1 MSKKRIMVV
10 EDEGITA
17 MRIKNSLEQ
26 MGYDVTSMVFTGE
39 EAVIKAAQ
47 DRPDLIM
54 MDIVL
59 DGKIDGIEAA
69 GQILSLFKIPV
80 VYLTAHSD
88 EKMLKRIKD
97 TEPFGYIN
105 KPFDE
110 RELRVVVEIA
120 FYKHEMEQKL
130 KEHKEGL
137 EVKVRERTAELETA
151 VEQLQQAEKKLR
163 LHTKEL
169 EESNTALKVLLK
181 QRELD
186 QQEFQNNMLSNIKH
200 LIMPYIEKLKRGRAM
215 SDELVF
221 LNILESNLKD
231 IVSPFSAKLSYQYL
245 DLTPREIMIADLIK
259 DGKQDK
265 DIMEILNVSLDTV
278 KAHRK
283 NIRKKLG
290 INNTKINLRTK
301 LLSIA
306 DR

>member
-17 MRIKNSLEQ
+17 MLIKNSLEH
-26 MGYDVTSMVFTGE
+26 MGYDVTSTVHSGE
-39 EAVIKAAQ
+39 EAVIKAAG
-47 DRPDLIM
+47 DRPDLVM

-59 DGKIDGIEAA
+59 NGKMDGIEAA
-69 GQILSLFKIPV
+69 GQIRSFLKIPI

-88 EKMLKRIKD
+88 ETMLKRIKD

-120 FYKHEMEQKL
+120 FYKYAMEQTL
-130 KEHKEGL
+130 KEHKHGL
-137 EVKVRERTAELETA
+137 EEKVRERTAELETA
-151 VEQLQQAEKKLR
+151 IERLQEAEKNLR
-163 LHTKEL
+163 LHAKEL
-169 EESNTALKVLLK
+169 VESNTALKVLLK

-186 QQEFQNNMLSNIKH
+186 QHEFQNNMLSNIKH
-200 LIMPYIEKLKRGRAM
+200 LIMPYLEKLKKSRAM
-215 SDELVF
+215 SDELVY
-221 LNILESNLKD
+221 LNIIDSNLKD

-245 DLTPREIMIADLIK
+245 DFTPREIMIADLIK

-265 DIMEILNVSLDTV
+265 DISEILNVSLDTV

-290 INNTKINLRTK
+290 ISNAKINLRTR

-306 DR
+306 K

>member
-1 MSKKRIMVV
+1 MTKKRIMVV

-17 MRIKNSLEQ
+17 MRIKSSLQQ
-26 MGYDVTSMVFTGE
+26 MGYNVTSTVYSGE
-39 EAVIKAAQ
+39 EAVVKAAE
-47 DRPDLIM
+47 DRPDLVM

-59 DGKIDGIEAA
+59 AGKMDGIEAA
-69 GQILSLFKIPV
+69 GQIRSLLNIPV

-110 RELRVVVEIA
+110 GELRAVVEIA
-120 FYKHEMEQKL
+120 FYKYEMEQKL
-130 KEHKEGL
+130 KELKEWL
-137 EVKVRERTAELETA
+137 EVKVSERTSELESA
-151 VEQLQQAEKKLR
+151 FEQLKQAEKKLR
-163 LHTKEL
+163 LRAKEL

-181 QRELD
+181 QRDMD

-200 LIMPYIEKLKRGRAM
+200 LIMPYIEKLKKSRAM
-215 SDELVF
+215 SDELVY
-221 LNILESNLKD
+221 LNIIESNLKD
-231 IVSPFSAKLSYQYL
+231 IVSPFSANLSYQYL
-245 DLTPREIMIADLIK
+245 DFTPREIMVADLIK

-265 DIMEILNVSLDTV
+265 DIMEILNVSIDTV

-290 INNTKINLRTK
+290 INNEKINLRTR

-306 DR
+306 K

>member
-10 EDEGITA
+10 EDEAITS
-17 MRIKNSLEQ
+17 MRIKNSLEE
-26 MGYDVTSMVFTGE
+26 MGYAVTATVFSGE
-39 EAVIKAAQ
+39 VALTKAAE
-47 DRPDLIM
+47 DRPDLVL

-59 DGKIDGIEAA
+59 DGKMDGIEAA
-69 GQILSLFKIPV
+69 GQIYSTHSIPI

-97 TEPFGYIN
+97 TVPFGYIN

-110 RELRVVVEIA
+110 RELRVVIELA
-120 FYKHEMEQKL
+120 FFKHDMEQRL
-130 KEHKEGL
+130 KEHKEAL
-137 EVKVRERTAELETA
+137 EVKVKERTVDLESA
-151 VEQLQQAEKKLR
+151 IERLQEAEKKLR
-163 LHTKEL
+163 LRAKEL

-181 QRELD
+181 QRDLD
-186 QQEFQNNMLSNIKH
+186 QYEFQNNMLSNIKH
-200 LIMPYIEKLKRGRAM
+200 LIMPYLVKLKRGKAV
-215 SDELVF
+215 SDELAYI
-221 LNILESNLKD
+221 NIIESNLKD
-231 IVSPFSAKLSYQYL
+231 IVSPFSAKLSFQYL
-245 DLTPREIMIADLIK
+245 DFTPREIMIADLIK

-290 INNTKINLRTK
+290 INNTKTNLRTK

-306 DR
+306 K

>member
-26 MGYDVTSMVFTGE
+26 MGYHVTSTVFSGE
-39 EAVIKAAQ
+39 EAIIKANE
-47 DRPDLIM
+47 DRADLVI

-59 DGKIDGIEAA
+59 DGKMDGIEAA
-69 GQILSLFKIPV
+69 GQIRSLLKIPI

-88 EKMLKRIKD
+88 DKMLKRIKD

-110 RELRVVVEIA
+110 RELQVVVEIA
-120 FYKHEMEQKL
+120 FYKHEMEQRL
-130 KEHKEGL
+130 KEHKDAL
-137 EVKVRERTAELETA
+137 EVKVKERTEELESA
-151 VEQLQQAEKKLR
+151 IERLQQAEITLR
-163 LHTKEL
+163 LRAKEL

-186 QQEFQNNMLSNIKH
+186 QHEFQNNMLSNIKH
-200 LIMPYIEKLKRGRAM
+200 LIMPYIEKLKRSRAM
-215 SDELVF
+215 SDELVYI
-221 LNILESNLKD
+221 NIIESNLKD

-245 DLTPREIMIADLIK
+245 DFTPREIMIADLIK

-283 NIRKKLG
+283 NIRKKLA

-306 DR
+306 K

>member
-17 MRIKNSLEQ
+17 MRIKNGLEE
-26 MGYDVTSMVFTGE
+26 MGYSITSTLHSGE
-39 EAVIKAAQ
+39 EAVIKASE
-47 DRPDLIM
+47 DKPDLVM

-59 DGKIDGIEAA
+59 DGKMDGIEAA
-69 GQILSLFKIPV
+69 GQIRSLLNIPII
-80 VYLTAHSD
+80 YLTAHAD

-97 TEPFGYIN
+97 TEPFGYIS

-120 FYKHEMEQKL
+120 FYKHEMEQIL
-130 KEHKEGL
+130 KEHKEEL
-137 EVKVRERTAELETA
+137 EIKVKMRTAELESA
-151 VEQLQQAEKKLR
+151 IERLQLAEKKLR
-163 LHTKEL
+163 LRAKEL

-200 LIMPYIEKLKRGRAM
+200 LIMPYVDKLKRNRAM
-215 SDELVF
+215 SDELVY
-221 LNILESNLKD
+221 LSIVESNLKD

-245 DLTPREIMIADLIK
+245 DFTPREIMIADLIK

-265 DIMEILNVSLDTV
+265 DITEILNVSLDTV

-290 INNTKINLRTK
+290 INKAKINLRTK
-301 LLSIA
+301 LLSISK
-306 DR
+306 

>member
-1 MSKKRIMVV
+1 MSKKRIMIV

-17 MRIKNSLEQ
+17 MRIKSSLEQ
-26 MGYDVTSMVFTGE
+26 MGYDVTSTAYSGE
-39 EAVIKAAQ
+39 EAVIKAAE
-47 DRPDLIM
+47 DRPDLVM

-59 DGKIDGIEAA
+59 AGKMDGIEAA
-69 GQILSLFKIPV
+69 AQIRSLLNIPI
-80 VYLTAHSD
+80 VYLTAHSN

-120 FYKHEMEQKL
+120 FYKHDMEQKL
-130 KEHKEGL
+130 NEHKESL
-137 EVKVRERTAELETA
+137 EVKVSERTAELESA
-151 VEQLQQAEKKLR
+151 IERLKQAEKKTR
-163 LHTKEL
+163 FHANEL
-169 EESNTALKVLLK
+169 IESNTALKVLLK

-200 LIMPYIEKLKRGRAM
+200 LIMPYIEKLKKSRAM
-215 SDELVF
+215 SDELVY
-221 LNILESNLKD
+221 LNIIESNLRD

-245 DLTPREIMIADLIK
+245 DFTPREIMIADLIK

-265 DIMEILNVSLDTV
+265 DIMEILNVSVDTV

-290 INNTKINLRTK
+290 INNAKINLRTR

-306 DR
+306 K

>member
-17 MRIKNSLEQ
+17 MRIKSSLDQ
-26 MGYDVTSMVFTGE
+26 MGYDVTSTVYSGE
-39 EAVIKAAQ
+39 EAVIKAKE
-47 DRPDLIM
+47 DMPDLVM

-59 DGKIDGIEAA
+59 AGKMDGIEAA
-69 GQILSLFKIPV
+69 GQLRSLFNIPI

-88 EKMLKRIKD
+88 GKMLKRIKD

-110 RELRVVVEIA
+110 GELRAVIEIA

-130 KEHKEGL
+130 NEHKESL
-137 EVKVRERTAELETA
+137 EVKVSERTAELESA
-151 VEQLQQAEKKLR
+151 VERLQQAEKKTR
-163 LHTKEL
+163 LHANEL
-169 EESNTALKVLLK
+169 IESNTALKVLLK

-200 LIMPYIEKLKRGRAM
+200 LIMPYIEKLKKSRAM
-215 SDELVF
+215 SDELVY
-221 LNILESNLKD
+221 LNIIESNLQD

-245 DLTPREIMIADLIK
+245 DFTPREIMVADLIK

-265 DIMEILNVSLDTV
+265 DIMEILNVSIDTV

-290 INNTKINLRTK
+290 ITNEKINLRTK
-301 LLSIA
+301 LLSIEK
-306 DR
+306 

>member
-1 MSKKRIMVV
+1 MPKKRIMVV

-26 MGYDVTSMVFTGE
+26 MGYDVTSTVFSGE
-39 EAVIKAAQ
+39 DAVIKA
-47 DRPDLIM
+47 DKDKPDLVI

-59 DGKIDGIEAA
+59 AGKMDGIEAA
-69 GQILSLFKIPV
+69 GKIHSLLQIPV

-88 EKMLKRIKD
+88 EKMLKRIKN

-110 RELRVVVEIA
+110 RELRVVIELA
-120 FYKHEMEQKL
+120 FYKHEMEQRL
-130 KEHKEGL
+130 KEHKESL
-137 EVKVRERTAELETA
+137 EVKVKERTGELEA
-151 VEQLQQAEKKLR
+151 AIERLQQAEKTLR
-163 LHTKEL
+163 LRAKEL
-169 EESNTALKVLLK
+169 EESNTTMKVLLR

-200 LIMPYIEKLKRGRAM
+200 LIMPYIENLKRNRDM
-215 SDELVF
+215 SDELVY
-221 LNILESNLKD
+221 LNIIESNLKD
-231 IVSPFSAKLSYQYL
+231 IVSPFSQKLSYRYL
-245 DLTPREIMIADLIK
+245 DFTPREIMIADLIK

-265 DIMEILNVSLDTV
+265 DIMDILNVSLDTV

-283 NIRKKLG
+283 NIRKKLA

-306 DR
+306 K

>member
-26 MGYDVTSMVFTGE
+26 MGYHVTSTVFSGE
-39 EAVIKAAQ
+39 EAVIKAAE
-47 DRPDLIM
+47 DRADLVI

-59 DGKIDGIEAA
+59 DGKMDGIEAA
-69 GQILSLFKIPV
+69 GQIRSLLKIPI

-88 EKMLKRIKD
+88 DKMLKRIKD

-110 RELRVVVEIA
+110 RELQVVVEIA
-120 FYKHEMEQKL
+120 FYKHEMEQRL
-130 KEHKEGL
+130 KEHKDAL
-137 EVKVRERTAELETA
+137 EVKVKERTEELESA
-151 VEQLQQAEKKLR
+151 IERLQQAEITLR
-163 LHTKEL
+163 LRAKEL

-186 QQEFQNNMLSNIKH
+186 QHEFQNNMLSNIKH
-200 LIMPYIEKLKRGRAM
+200 LIMPYIEKLKRSRAM
-215 SDELVF
+215 SDELVYI
-221 LNILESNLKD
+221 NIIESNLKD

-245 DLTPREIMIADLIK
+245 DFTPREIMIADLIK
-259 DGKQDK
+259 DGKKDK
-265 DIMEILNVSLDTV
+265 EILEILNVSLDTV

-283 NIRKKLG
+283 NIRKKLA

-306 DR
+306 K

>member
-26 MGYDVTSMVFTGE
+26 MGYHVTSTEFSGE
-39 EAVIKAAQ
+39 EAVERAAE
-47 DRPDLIM
+47 DRPDLVM

-59 DGKIDGIEAA
+59 DGKMDGIEAA
-69 GQILSLFKIPV
+69 GQIRSGLSIPII
-80 VYLTAHSD
+80 YLTAHSD

-97 TEPFGYIN
+97 TEPFGYIS

-110 RELRVVVEIA
+110 RDLRVVVEIA
-120 FYKHEMEQKL
+120 FYKHEMDQKL
-130 KEHKEGL
+130 KDHREAL
-137 EVKVRERTAELETA
+137 ERKVAERTIDLESA
-151 VEQLQQAEKKLR
+151 IERLRQAEKELQ
-163 LHTKEL
+163 LHAKEL

-186 QQEFQNNMLSNIKH
+186 QKEFQNNMLSNIKH
-200 LIMPYIEKLKRGRAM
+200 LIMPYVYNLKKSSALA
-215 SDELVF
+215 DELVY
-221 LNILESNLKD
+221 LNIIEANLND
-231 IVSPFSAKLSYQYL
+231 IISPFSAKLSHQYL
-245 DLTPREIMIADLIK
+245 DFTPREIMIADLIK

-265 DIMEILNVSLDTV
+265 DIMVILNVSLDTV

-283 NIRKKLG
+283 NIRKKLA

-306 DR
+306 K

>member
-26 MGYDVTSMVFTGE
+26 MGYHVTSTVFSGE
-39 EAVIKAAQ
+39 EAIIKANE
-47 DRPDLIM
+47 DRADLVI

-59 DGKIDGIEAA
+59 DGKMDGIEAA
-69 GQILSLFKIPV
+69 GQIRSLLKIPI

-88 EKMLKRIKD
+88 DKMLKRIKD

-110 RELRVVVEIA
+110 RELQAVVEIA
-120 FYKHEMEQKL
+120 FYKHEMEQRL
-130 KEHKEGL
+130 KEHKDAL
-137 EVKVRERTAELETA
+137 EVKVKERTEELESA
-151 VEQLQQAEKKLR
+151 IERLQQAEITLR
-163 LHTKEL
+163 LRAKEL

-186 QQEFQNNMLSNIKH
+186 QHEFQNNMLSNIKH
-200 LIMPYIEKLKRGRAM
+200 LIMPYIEKLKRSRAM
-215 SDELVF
+215 SDELVYI
-221 LNILESNLKD
+221 NIIESNLKD

-245 DLTPREIMIADLIK
+245 DFTPREIMIADLIK

-283 NIRKKLG
+283 NIRKKLA

-306 DR
+306 K

>member
-17 MRIKNSLEQ
+17 MRIKNSLQQ
-26 MGYDVTSMVFTGE
+26 MGYNVTSTAYSGE
-39 EAVIKAAQ
+39 EAVIKAAE
-47 DRPDLIM
+47 DRPDLVM

-59 DGKIDGIEAA
+59 AGKMDGIEAA
-69 GQILSLFKIPV
+69 GQIRSLSNIPI

-88 EKMLKRIKD
+88 EKVLKRIKD

-110 RELRVVVEIA
+110 GELRAVVEIA

-137 EVKVRERTAELETA
+137 EVKVSERTAELESA
-151 VEQLQQAEKKLR
+151 VEQLQQAETTLR
-163 LHTKEL
+163 LRAKEL

-186 QQEFQNNMLSNIKH
+186 QQEFQNSMLSNIKH
-200 LIMPYIEKLKRGRAM
+200 LIMPYIEKLKRNKAL
-215 SDELVF
+215 SDELVY
-221 LNILESNLKD
+221 LNIIESNLRD

-245 DLTPREIMIADLIK
+245 DFTPREIMIADLIK

-265 DIMEILNVSLDTV
+265 DITEILNVSIDTV

-290 INNTKINLRTK
+290 INNAKINLRTR

-306 DR
+306 K

>member
-10 EDEGITA
+10 EDEAITA
-17 MRIKNSLEQ
+17 MRIKKSLEQ
-26 MGYDVTSMVFTGE
+26 MGYTVASTVFSGR
-39 EAVIKAAQ
+39 EAVKEAEE
-47 DRPDLIM
+47 DKPDLVL

-59 DGKIDGIEAA
+59 QGDMDGIEAA
-69 GQILSLFKIPV
+69 GQIHSRFNIPV
-80 VYLTAHSD
+80 VYLTAHSE
-88 EKMLKRIKD
+88 EKILNRIRN

-130 KEHKEGL
+130 KEHKEEL
-137 EVKVRERTAELETA
+137 EVKVSERTAELESA
-151 VEQLQQAEKKLR
+151 IEQLQQAEKKLR
-163 LHTKEL
+163 LRAKEL

-200 LIMPYIEKLKRGRAM
+200 LIMPYIEKLKRSRAV
-215 SDELVF
+215 SEELVY
-221 LNILESNLKD
+221 LNIIESNLKD

-245 DLTPREIMIADLIK
+245 DFTPREIMVADLIK
-259 DGKQDK
+259 DGRQDK

-290 INNTKINLRTK
+290 IKNAKINLRTK

-306 DR
+306 K

>member
-17 MRIKNSLEQ
+17 MRIKISLTQ
-26 MGYDVTSMVFTGE
+26 MGYDVTSTVYSGE
-39 EAVIKAAQ
+39 EAVTKAQ
-47 DRPDLIM
+47 EDRPDLVI

-59 DGKIDGIEAA
+59 AGKMDGIEAA
-69 GQILSLFKIPV
+69 GQIRALLNVPI

-137 EVKVRERTAELETA
+137 KIKVRERTAELESA
-151 VEQLQQAEKKLR
+151 IERLQQAEKKLR
-163 LHTKEL
+163 LHSKEL

-200 LIMPYIEKLKRGRAM
+200 LIMPYLEKLKRSRAM
-215 SDELVF
+215 SDELIN
-221 LNILESNLKD
+221 LNIIESNLND
-231 IVSPFSAKLSYQYL
+231 IVSPFSAKLSYHYL
-245 DLTPREIMIADLIK
+245 NFTPREIMIADLIK

-290 INNTKINLRTK
+290 INNVKTNLRTR

-306 DR
+306 K

>member
-17 MRIKNSLEQ
+17 MRIKKSLEQ
-26 MGYDVTSMVFTGE
+26 MGYDVTSTVYSGE
-39 EAVIKAAQ
+39 EAVIKAAE
-47 DRPDLIM
+47 DRPDLVI

-59 DGKIDGIEAA
+59 AGKMDGIEAA
-69 GQILSLFKIPV
+69 GQIRSRLNIPI

-88 EKMLKRIKD
+88 ERMLKRIKD

-110 RELRVVVEIA
+110 QELRVVVEIA
-120 FYKHEMEQKL
+120 FYKHEIERKL
-130 KEHKEGL
+130 MEHKEGL
-137 EVKVRERTAELETA
+137 EAKVNERTAELESA
-151 VEQLQQAEKKLR
+151 IERLQQAEKKLR
-163 LHTKEL
+163 LRAKEL

-200 LIMPYIEKLKRGRAM
+200 LIMPYIEKLQRSRAM
-215 SDELVF
+215 SDELVY
-221 LNILESNLKD
+221 LNIIESNLKD

-245 DLTPREIMIADLIK
+245 DFTPREIMIADLIK

-265 DIMEILNVSLDTV
+265 DIMGLLNVSLDTV

-290 INNTKINLRTK
+290 INNTKTNLRTK

-306 DR
+306 K

>member
-17 MRIKNSLEQ
+17 MRIKSGLEQ
-26 MGYDVTSMVFTGE
+26 MGYDVTLTVYSGE
-39 EAVIKAAQ
+39 EAVIKAAK
-47 DRPDLIM
+47 DRPDLVI

-59 DGKIDGIEAA
+59 AGKMDGIEAA
-69 GQILSLFKIPV
+69 RQIRSLLNIPI

-88 EKMLKRIKD
+88 EKMLKRIKN

-110 RELRVVVEIA
+110 GVLHAVVEIA
-120 FYKHEMEQKL
+120 FYKHEMEKKL
-130 KEHKEGL
+130 KEHKDML
-137 EVKVRERTAELETA
+137 EVKVRERTAELESA
-151 VEQLQQAEKKLR
+151 IERLQQAEKNLR
-163 LHTKEL
+163 LRAKEL

-186 QQEFQNNMLSNIKH
+186 QQEFQHNMLSNIKH
-200 LIMPYIEKLKRGRAM
+200 LIMPYVEKLKRNRAM
-215 SDELVF
+215 SDELDN
-221 LNILESNLKD
+221 LNIIESNLND
-231 IVSPFSAKLSYQYL
+231 IASPFSSKLSYQYL
-245 DLTPREIMIADLIK
+245 DFTPREIMIAGLIK

-290 INNTKINLRTK
+290 INNAKINLRTK

-306 DR
+306 K